1 MIALLAV
8 VALAASGTR
17 LPEGSARYRVEIAGV
32 RVGVSELSVSCR
44 GPDCTLLWR
53 SRLRLPSASGGVLRT
68 RQIRARVDGAGRLGS
83 LEVEV
88 NGVRRAP
95 PARPGMVPLAA
106 AELVLLSASPGGC
119 IEVLDEET
127 GRSGRACVRARSARL
142 QVDVLGVVEEVAPG
156 ADGFP
161 EAVEIEAQGTRFV
174 RDAGAAVPS
183 SAPPLEV
190 RVAGPR
196 GGGAPTRFC
205 GLAPDPPSPG
215 VDLSELPLPR
225 PDGSS
230 CRAQARIYAGSLRR
244 RGIAAR
250 VAVGVAD
257 DGRGFVWHAWVEA
270 ATAGGWVAVDPA
282 FGQLPARGPRFTV
295 ARHGGDAAGEAEAGR
310 RILACW
316 GRASVE

>member
-1 MIALLAV
+1 VIAFLAAVALLA
-8 VALAASGTR
+8 SGTG
-17 LPEGSARYRVEIAGV
+17 LPEGRARYRVEISGQP
-32 RVGVSELSVSCR
+32 VGFSELSVSCR
-44 GPDCTLLWR
+44 GPDCALLWR
-53 SRLRLPSASGGVLRT
+53 SSLRLPSASGGMLRT
-68 RQIRARVDGAGRLGS
+68 RRIRARLDGAGRHGS
-83 LEVEV
+83 RGVEV
-88 NGVRRAP
+88 DGVRRTP
-95 PARPGMVPLAA
+95 PARPGMVPLSA
-106 AELVLLSASPGGC
+106 AELVLLARPADC

-127 GRSGRACVRARSARL
+127 GRSGSACARSRGAHL
-142 QVDVLGVVEEVAPG
+142 QVDVLGAVEEVTPG

-174 RDAGAAVPS
+174 RDARADVPS
-183 SAPPLEV
+183 VSPALEV

-196 GGGAPTRFC
+196 EGGAPRRFC
-205 GLAPDPPSPG
+205 GLAPDPPSPE
-215 VDLSELPLPR
+215 VDLSALPVPR

-230 CRAQARIYAGSLRR
+230 CRAQARAYAASLRR

-257 DGRGFVWHAWVEA
+257 DGQGFVWHAWVEA
-270 ATAGGWVAVDPA
+270 GASGGWVAVDPA
-282 FGQLPARGPRFTV
+282 LGQLPARGPRFTV